1 MTLHSPS
8 TGDPLQM
15 ITGNAADLR
24 RSALDLISS
33 GEAMERSA
41 IRLED
46 ISNGTADLKSEAI
59 KSVRESAGEV
69 YPKLHKASV
78 RYSKTGEALKT
89 YAEALDRVQGALM
102 MCTKEGGVDNY
113 STLNA
118 LITDIEQAH
127 ETAATKRSQAETA
140 EDAMDDADGGLFG
153 IGEGTDEEKAQAKKD
168 LTAATDASDQA
179 EEELRELWGK
189 FDGRVSYWE
198 DAYDDAVGGIEDA
211 IDAADNNDKWYDTLN
226 SILSIAAL
234 VLGALALILSA
245 TFLGPI
251 LGLLALVAGIIT
263 LGIEIYK
270 MTQGEGDLTSLGLA
284 IVGLVPFGRVLGK
297 SISGLSKV
305 FKGGFKA
312 TRSRGAGKAFKA
324 FTKTRASTGRGIIRS
339 SLKGQPKRPVKTTIR
354 GNRKTK
360 AKIRRNNRKLEQ
372 KYQEAKF
379 KHGNDYLAK
388 FKKSFDE
395 DPLKYVKYANDWGST
410 KHREMAEYVLKHA
423 DDFDA
428 RAVDWAMGTKIAAKL
443 EDGGN
448 VVQSF
453 GLSVYDSERKK

>member
-1 MTLHSPS
+1 MTLQSPN
-8 TGDPLQM
+8 TGETLQL
-15 ITGNAADLR
+15 IDGNAADLR
-24 RSALDLISS
+24 RSALDLIRS

-46 ISNGTADLKSEAI
+46 ISSGTTQLKSEAV
-59 KSVRESAGEV
+59 KAVRESAEEV
-69 YPKLHKASV
+69 HPKLHKASV
-78 RYSKTGEALKT
+78 RYTKTGEALKT

-102 MCTKEGGVDNY
+102 LCTKEGGVDNY
-113 STLNA
+113 SSLNA
-118 LITDIEQAH
+118 LIADIEQAH

-153 IGEGTDEEKAQAKKD
+153 IGEGTDEEKAEAKKD
-168 LTAATDASDQA
+168 LSAATDARDEA

-198 DAYDDAVGGIEDA
+198 DAYDDAVTGIEDA

-226 SILSIAAL
+226 TFLSIAAL

-251 LGLLALVAGIIT
+251 LGLLALVAGVIT

-270 MTQGEGDLTSLGLA
+270 MTQGEGDWTSLGLA
-284 IVGLVPFGRVLGK
+284 IIGLVPFGRVLGK

-312 TRSRGAGKAFKA
+312 ARNRGAAKAFKA
-324 FTKTRASTGRGIIRS
+324 FTKTRASTGRGIVRS
-339 SLKGQPKRPVKTTIR
+339 SLKGRPKRPVKTTIR

-410 KHREMAEYVLKHA
+410 KHREMAEYVLKHSE
-423 DDFDA
+423 DFDP

-453 GLSVYDSERKK
+453 GLFIYDHERQK